1 MIPGVQGDSQ
11 VYLNGDFLRIDE
23 ARISVLDRG
32 FIFGDGIYE
41 VVPVYRGKAF
51 RMAEHLNRLDRS
63 LAALRIAQPH
73 DRDGWVQLI
82 NELLARNIQDTCI
95 VYLQVTRGVAKRD
108 HQFPAQLVPPTV
120 FGMVSPWAPPSAA
133 QRASGM
139 TAISIPDER
148 WLHCEIKS
156 VSLLGNVLAKQQ
168 AVDAQ
173 VDEVVQFRDGFLTEG
188 SSTNIWVVSGGKLLA
203 PPKNNLI
210 LEGIRYGLMGELAAE
225 AGIPFESRRIGREE
239 VENAD
244 ELLLSSATKEVLPI
258 VALDGKPVGSGKPG
272 PFMSACARVMMPA
285 SPACKPAA
293 ARAGSYVLVG
303 WRTTRDAWTGIATR
317 VGFTS
322 GFHHAH
328 PARRIPHRVPQ
339 RLSHQ
344 GHGQAASRAGPDAD
358 RAGAAVRP
366 GFDAATVEMR
376 PSKGGN
382 YMGLTFTVR
391 ATSREQLDALY
402 RALHGHPMVSIVI

>member
-95 VYLQVTRGVAKRD
+95 VYLHARRGQARSPVPR
-108 HQFPAQLVPPTV
+108 PARAAHGVRHGLAL
-120 FGMVSPWAPPSAA
+120 APPSAA

-188 SSTNIWVVSGGKLLA
+188 SSTNIWW
-203 PPKNNLI
+203 
-210 LEGIRYGLMGELAAE
+210 Y
-225 AGIPFESRRIGREE
+225 
-239 VENAD
+239 
-244 ELLLSSATKEVLPI
+244 
-258 VALDGKPVGSGKPG
+258 
-272 PFMSACARVMMPA
+272 
-285 SPACKPAA
+285 PAA
-293 ARAGSYVLVG
+293 SCWLRP
-303 WRTTRDAWTGIATR
+303 RTT
-317 VGFTS
+317 
-322 GFHHAH
+322 
-328 PARRIPHRVPQ
+328 
-339 RLSHQ
+339 
-344 GHGQAASRAGPDAD
+344 
-358 RAGAAVRP
+358 
-366 GFDAATVEMR
+366 
-376 PSKGGN
+376 
-382 YMGLTFTVR
+382 
-391 ATSREQLDALY
+391 
-402 RALHGHPMVSIVI
+402 